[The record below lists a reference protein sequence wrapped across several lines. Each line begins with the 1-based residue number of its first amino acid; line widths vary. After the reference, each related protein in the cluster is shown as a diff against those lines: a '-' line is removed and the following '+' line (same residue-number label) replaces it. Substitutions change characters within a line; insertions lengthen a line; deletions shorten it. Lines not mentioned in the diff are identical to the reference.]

1 MSYASPHTTLS
12 LEHTVM
18 PRYFPLTI
26 VCLIAITSIFCS
38 RQAQGQS
45 SSRRTNT
52 RNSYQASGSQ
62 AKSAQGSARSGSG
75 TTKAAKSGSGTSG
88 SGGQN
93 GASGNKAGQIQ
104 QGQVQQGM
112 EGYCP
117 VCLKDMKKW
126 VRGNPAYQAVY
137 DGHVY
142 SFMSDAQKNAFLAD
156 PLRYV
161 PVLGGDC
168 VTCLAKMSQRMPGNI
183 RHAAYH
189 RGRLYLFAG
198 KDQKQMF
205 LKDAA
210 MYANVDLALDGN
222 CPVCQVEMQKNVPGN
237 AEISTTLNGKR
248 YLFPSAE
255 QQKMFL
261 SNPKKYVAP

>member
-1 MSYASPHTTLS
+1 
-12 LEHTVM
+12 M

-26 VCLIAITSIFCS
+26 VCLIAMTSSFCS
-38 RQAQGQS
+38 SQAQGQS
-45 SSRRTNT
+45 SRRSTNT

-62 AKSAQGSARSGSG
+62 AKSAQGSDRSGSG

-88 SGGQN
+88 SGSGGQN
-93 GASGNKAGQIQ
+93 GASGNKAGQVQ
-104 QGQVQQGM
+104 QGQIQKGM

-126 VRGNPAYQAVY
+126 VRGNPAYQAIY

-142 SFMSDAQKNAFLAD
+142 SFMSDAQKNTFIAD

-168 VTCLAKMSQRMPGNI
+168 VTCLAKMSRRMPGNI

-210 MYANVDLALDGN
+210 AYSNVDLALNGN
-222 CPVCQVEMQKNVPGN
+222 CPVCQVEMRKNVPGN

>member
-1 MSYASPHTTLS
+1 
-12 LEHTVM
+12 M
-18 PRYFPLTI
+18 PRDFHLTI
-26 VCLIAITSIFCS
+26 VFIIAMTSSFYSI
-38 RQAQGQS
+38 QTQGQS

-52 RNSYQASGSQ
+52 RNSYQASGRQ
-62 AKSAQGSARSGSG
+62 VESAQGSNR
-75 TTKAAKSGSGTSG
+75 SGSGTSG
-88 SGGQN
+88 AGSGRQN
-93 GASGNKAGQIQ
+93 GASGNKAGQVQ
-104 QGQVQQGM
+104 QGQFQQGM

-126 VRGNPAYQAVY
+126 VLGNPAYQAVY

-142 SFMSDAQKNAFLAD
+142 SFMSDAQKKIFTAN

-168 VTCLAKMSQRMPGNI
+168 VTCLAKMSRRMPGNI

-205 LKDAA
+205 LKDASA
-210 MYANVDLALDGN
+210 FSNVDLALNGN

-248 YLFPSAE
+248 YLFLSAE

>member
-1 MSYASPHTTLS
+1 
-12 LEHTVM
+12 M

-26 VCLIAITSIFCS
+26 VCLIAMTSSFCS
-38 RQAQGQS
+38 SQAQGQS
-45 SSRRTNT
+45 SRRSTNT

-62 AKSAQGSARSGSG
+62 AKSAQGSDRSGSG

-88 SGGQN
+88 SGSGGQN
-93 GASGNKAGQIQ
+93 GASGNKAGQI
-104 QGQVQQGM
+104 QQGM

-126 VRGNPAYQAVY
+126 VRGNPAYQAIY

-142 SFMSDAQKNAFLAD
+142 SFMSDAQKNTFIAD

-168 VTCLAKMSQRMPGNI
+168 VTCLAKMSRRMPGNI

-210 MYANVDLALDGN
+210 AYSNVDLALNGN

>member
-1 MSYASPHTTLS
+1 
-12 LEHTVM
+12 M
-18 PRYFPLTI
+18 PTYSPLTV
-26 VCLIAITSIFCS
+26 VCLIAMTSIFCS

-52 RNSYQASGSQ
+52 RNSYQVSGSQ

-93 GASGNKAGQIQ
+93 GASGNKA
-104 QGQVQQGM
+104 GQVQQGM

-142 SFMSDAQKNAFLAD
+142 SFMSDAQKNTFLAD

-198 KDQKQMF
+198 KDQKQIF

-210 MYANVDLALDGN
+210 TYANVDLALNGN

-237 AEISTTLNGKR
+237 AEISTILNGKR
-248 YLFPSAE
+248 YLFPSAK
-255 QQKMFL
+255 QQNMFL